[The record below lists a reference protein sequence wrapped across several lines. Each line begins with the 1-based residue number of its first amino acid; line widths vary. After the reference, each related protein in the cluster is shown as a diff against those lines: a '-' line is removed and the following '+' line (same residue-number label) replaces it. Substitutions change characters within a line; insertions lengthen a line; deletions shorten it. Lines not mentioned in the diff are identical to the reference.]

1 MLAFK
6 LASTW
11 LRFKIY
17 ATPSFEFHSASSR
30 TSLHV
35 QRRFTLPRWTVSL
48 TNILLPVLQLTLRF
62 TRASLVSQFHLKY
75 YFAWYVSV
83 IHTSLT
89 RHSCVNHVW
98 LRTSLRADRHS
109 AIHSTQRP
117 KLRLA
122 YARRS
127 FTSPGKP
134 HCYLA
139 NYSFVGVTAM
149 QSSLLGEHHCTSAR
163 TSVHIDFSYLRPSR
177 LSASNFTQFRR
188 PSLPTSL
195 RIVSKRKT
203 LIDRWE

>member
-1 MLAFK
+1 MPPQ
-6 LASTW
+6 
-11 LRFKIY
+11 I
-17 ATPSFEFHSASSR
+17 
-30 TSLHV
+30 SLHV
-35 QRRFTLPRWTVSL
+35 TCRSL
-48 TNILLPVLQLTLRF
+48 HFMLQCPSRVT
-62 TRASLVSQFHLKY
+62 
-75 YFAWYVSV
+75 
-83 IHTSLT
+83 
-89 RHSCVNHVW
+89 HVW

-127 FTSPGKP
+127 FTSPGKQ
-134 HCYLA
+134 HCYFA
-139 NYSFVGVTAM
+139 NYSFVGVTPM
-149 QSSLLGEHHCTSAR
+149 QSSLLGEYHCTSAR

-203 LIDRWE
+203 LIER